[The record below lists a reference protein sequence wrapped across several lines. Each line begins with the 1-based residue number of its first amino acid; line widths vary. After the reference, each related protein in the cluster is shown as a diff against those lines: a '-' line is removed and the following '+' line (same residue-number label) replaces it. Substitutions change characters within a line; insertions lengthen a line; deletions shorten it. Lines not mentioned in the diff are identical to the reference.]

1 MPVGTHLGPWLLGT
15 TKSSTGNT
23 AALTRDTGATIVAQ
37 TSVVNT
43 SSDTATIV
51 ATGIWIPAGA
61 RLVFITLDTPSPI
74 ERTACPGDQLLS
86 LWFRGRAIDS
96 GAKNSTASATGTDYQ
111 LGSFSPPANPVPA
124 YTRIYGTFDFN
135 GTNYLYPN
143 PNNVSE
149 SVNTDRQL
157 WSLIYSD
164 AQNPA
169 TVQIT
174 VGYMVRNTNTTYQP
188 SSTTGP

>member
-15 TKSSTGNT
+15 TKSTTGST

-43 SSDTATIV
+43 SPDLSTLV

-61 RLVFITLDTPSPI
+61 RLVFATLDTPGAI
-74 ERTACPGDQLLS
+74 ERTACPGDYVLNVYLRS
-86 LWFRGRAIDS
+86 AAIDS
-96 GAKNSTASATGTDYQ
+96 GAKNSTVAAGAADFSVVA
-111 LGSFSPPANPVPA
+111 FSPPANPTPA
-124 YTRIYGTFDFN
+124 YTRIAGSISLSSDM
-135 GTNYLYPN
+135 LPYPN
-143 PNNVSE
+143 PNNVSQG
-149 SVNTDRQL
+149 VNTDRQV
-157 WSLIYSD
+157 WTAMYAD
-164 AQNPA
+164 AGMPA